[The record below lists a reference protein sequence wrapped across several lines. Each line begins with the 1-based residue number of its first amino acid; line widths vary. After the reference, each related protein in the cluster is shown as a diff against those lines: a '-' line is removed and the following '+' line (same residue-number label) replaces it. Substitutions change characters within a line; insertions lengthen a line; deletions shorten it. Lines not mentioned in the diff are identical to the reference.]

1 MNAVQLPMRFAFFV
15 HSLISDWNH
24 GNAHFL
30 RGVCAELTDRGH
42 QVIAYEPADAWS
54 LVNLVEEHGR
64 GPVKEFAQTFPRLNV
79 RQYDRNALDLESVLQ
94 DVDVVIVHEWNDP
107 DLVASIGSYRK
118 TRGRFGLLFNDTHHR
133 SVTREEEMAKY
144 DLSGYDGVLAFGD
157 VIRELYL
164 ERGWTPRAWTWHEAA
179 DTHLFRP
186 IRVDKKQ
193 GDLVWIGNWGD
204 EERTEE
210 LHEFLL
216 EPVRALGLR
225 ARVYGVRY
233 PEEAKQ
239 ALADAGIDYAG
250 WIPNYRV
257 PEVFANYAVTI
268 HVPRRPY
275 AAQLPGI
282 PTIRPF
288 EAMACGIPLISAP
301 WEDRENLFVPG
312 EDFLTARDGDEMK
325 QQLRRVLADPVLAQT
340 LSARGRAR
348 ILARHT
354 CSHRVDQLLDICQ
367 SITSVPAQ
375 IAAA

>member
-1 MNAVQLPMRFAFFV
+1 MRFAFFV

-30 RGVCAELTDRGH
+30 RGVCSELVDRGH
-42 QVIAYEPADAWS
+42 QVVAYEPEDAWS
-54 LVNLVEEHGR
+54 LQNLVQEHGEE
-64 GPVKEFAQTFPRLNV
+64 PVRAFHAKFPRLDV
-79 RQYDRNALDLESVLQ
+79 RQYDRKALNLKRKLS

-107 DLVASIGSYRK
+107 ELVADVGAIRARAGN
-118 TRGRFGLLFNDTHHR
+118 FILLFNDTHHR
-133 SVTREEEMAKY
+133 SVTREEEMARY
-144 DLSGYDGVLAFGD
+144 DLSGYDGVLAFGE
-157 VIRELYL
+157 VIRNLYL

-179 DTHLFRP
+179 DTHVFKP
-186 IRVDKKQ
+186 TPAAVPE

-216 EPVRALGLR
+216 EPVRTLGLK

-233 PEEAKQ
+233 PQQARD
-239 ALADAGIDYAG
+239 ALAAAGIEYAG

-257 PEVFANYAVTI
+257 PEVFGAYAVTV

-275 AAQLPGI
+275 ARVLPGI

-301 WEDRENLFVPG
+301 WRDSEGLFESG
-312 EDFLTARDGDEMK
+312 RDYLTARDGDEMT
-325 QQLRRVLADPVLAQT
+325 RRLQAVLSHTSLARS
-340 LSARGRAR
+340 LSVRGRNA
-348 ILARHT
+348 ILSRHT
-354 CSHRVDQLLDICQ
+354 CSHRVDQLLEICR
-367 SITSVPAQ
+367 SLEAHPAQ
-375 IAAA
+375 HAAA